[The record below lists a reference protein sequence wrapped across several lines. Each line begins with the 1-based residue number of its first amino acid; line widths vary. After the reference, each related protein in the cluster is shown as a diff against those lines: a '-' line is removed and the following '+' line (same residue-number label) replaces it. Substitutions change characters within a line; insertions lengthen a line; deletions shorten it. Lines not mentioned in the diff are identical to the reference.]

1 MDLGLKD
8 KVAFITGASRGIG
21 KGIAVSLAREGC
33 KVALT
38 ARRADLLAAV
48 SQEIEVS
55 FGVEVA
61 WWTGDLLKSE
71 DAKRVVD
78 AAAAHFGRIDIVVN
92 NAGAAPGGVLEALSD
107 EAWELGIG
115 LKFMGY
121 VRVTRAVIPYMQ
133 KQQGGRVVNLIGNDG
148 VKHSYW
154 EIVPGAANAAGQNFT
169 IALAGQY
176 GKDNISFCAV
186 NPGPVRTERWSG
198 LVQAMARDMNLSFEQ
213 ADQLAPARF

>member
-38 ARRADLLAAV
+38 ATRADLLAAV

-92 NAGAAPGGVLEALSD
+92 NAGAAPGGVLDTLSD
-107 EAWELGIG
+107 E
-115 LKFMGY
+115 
-121 VRVTRAVIPYMQ
+121 
-133 KQQGGRVVNLIGNDG
+133 
-148 VKHSYW
+148 
-154 EIVPGAANAAGQNFT
+154 
-169 IALAGQY
+169 
-176 GKDNISFCAV
+176 
-186 NPGPVRTERWSG
+186 
-198 LVQAMARDMNLSFEQ
+198 
-213 ADQLAPARF
+213 